1 MSTRPASLDVRTD
14 SELAR
19 LVDEV
24 QRTGR
29 PRLLRRD
36 GNDVAILMPLGGRV
50 RWRSPRTPDDAL
62 TVVERTAGIF
72 KKYARNPPPT
82 PREEK
87 DAFEQAV
94 ADEVMDSM
102 RG

>member
-1 MSTRPASLDVRTD
+1 MSTRRASLDVRTD

-36 GNDVAILMPLGGRV
+36 GNDVAIVMPVGGRA
-50 RWRSPRTPDDAL
+50 RCRTPRTPDDAL
-62 TVVERTAGIF
+62 AVVERTEGIL

-94 ADEVMDSM
+94 AEEVMESM